1 MEPAWVRG
9 ERVMMVKQR
18 QQQLYDR
25 DFSGIRGEISRDEP
39 MRRHTSWRTGGV
51 ADIYYAPADR
61 DDLVEFLTLLP
72 ADVPI
77 TWVGLGSNLLVR
89 DAGIRGVVIA
99 PQKGLNGL
107 RLQASNSICVEAGVP
122 GNKLA
127 RFAVRHRL
135 TGAEFFAGIPGTF
148 GGALAMNAG
157 AFGGATWDVVE
168 AVETVDSEGR
178 LHQRSRDDYQVGYRT
193 VTGPAEWFVSGKVKL
208 VPAGHDFDAEQSI
221 RDLLSL
227 RAETQP
233 IQTANAGSVF
243 RNPEG
248 GFAAQLIESCG
259 LKGYSVGD
267 AEVSRQHANF
277 IINHGGAS
285 ADDIERLINDVREKV
300 RKKTGVKLEPEIH
313 IVGEDPVAHD

>member
-1 MEPAWVRG
+1 
-9 ERVMMVKQR
+9 MMVQQR
-18 QQQLYDR
+18 LQLYDR
-25 DFSGIRGEISRDEP
+25 DFSSIRGEIHQDEP
-39 MRRHTSWRTGGV
+39 MNKHTSWRIGGV
-51 ADIYYAPADR
+51 ADTYYAPADR
-61 DDLVEFLTLLP
+61 DDLIRFLTLLP
-72 ADVPI
+72 AGVPV

-99 PQKGLNGL
+99 PQKGLNGM
-107 RLQASNSICVEAGVP
+107 RLQANNCICVEAGVP
-122 GNKLA
+122 GNKIA
-127 RFAVRHRL
+127 RFSVRHQL

-157 AFGGATWDVVE
+157 AFGGVTWDVVE
-168 AVETVDSEGR
+168 SVETIDSEGR
-178 LHQRSRDDYQVGYRT
+178 LHQRSCDDYQVGYRT
-193 VTGPAEWFVSGKVKL
+193 VTGPAGWFVSGKVKL
-208 VPAGHDFDAEQSI
+208 APAGHDFDAEQSI

-248 GFAAQLIESCG
+248 RFAAQLIESCG
-259 LKGYSVGD
+259 LKGYTVGG

-285 ADDIERLINDVREKV
+285 ADDIERLINDVRDKV
-300 RKKTGVKLEPEIH
+300 RDKTGVELEPEIH
-313 IVGEDPVAHD
+313 IVGEEAVGHD